1 MAYTADRAKKSTAS
15 RILFLDGFVDSY
27 TFFSCLL
34 QHVLTIIMFL
44 ICYSIDVIVIPLVLV
59 AIPLV
64 LAPTQHA
71 GCESPGLEAK
81 NEQAGSH
88 HFR

>member
-1 MAYTADRAKKSTAS
+1 
-15 RILFLDGFVDSY
+15 
-27 TFFSCLL
+27 
-34 QHVLTIIMFL
+34 MFL
-44 ICYSIDVIVIPLVLV
+44 ICYSIDVIVIPLILV
-59 AIPLV
+59 AIPLIFIAISLIFIV
-64 LAPTQHA
+64 APTQHA

>member
-1 MAYTADRAKKSTAS
+1 
-15 RILFLDGFVDSY
+15 
-27 TFFSCLL
+27 
-34 QHVLTIIMFL
+34 MFL